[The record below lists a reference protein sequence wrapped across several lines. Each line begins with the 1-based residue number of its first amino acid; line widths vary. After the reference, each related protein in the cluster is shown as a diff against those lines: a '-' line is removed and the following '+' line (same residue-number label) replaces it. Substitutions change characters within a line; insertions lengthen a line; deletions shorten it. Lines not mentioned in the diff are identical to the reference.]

1 MHRYT
6 VCSLRH
12 RPRSENSFVVMT
24 KGTTHGYEFLFKPD
38 GTGVIS
44 TTIPIFGKIY
54 TTNDQSSFKW
64 DPSTFPITALL
75 KDMADGNQTT
85 ILHDGL
91 SVFYPPEDAAIVTG
105 CDLTNITQQITHH
118 HIKNSK
124 YIMYASDLYSV
135 PQCVRITEDT
145 NIEEMVVKLLPVIS
159 NVFVRRNTT
168 GISTLA
174 DFDLCFGDKGISWL
188 DFISFLS

>member
-12 RPRSENSFVVMT
+12 RPRSENSFVIMT
-24 KGTTHGYEFLFKPD
+24 EGTTHGYEFLFKPD
-38 GTGVIS
+38 GTGIVS
-44 TTIPIFGKIY
+44 TTIPFFGKIY
-54 TTNDQSSFKW
+54 ITDDSKNFKW
-64 DPSTFPITALL
+64 DPTTFPITTLL
-75 KDMADGNQTT
+75 KDMADGKEST
-85 ILHDGL
+85 IIHDGS
-91 SVFYPPEDAAIVTG
+91 SVFYVGDSVESTG
-105 CDLTNITQQITHH
+105 CDLANITQQITHH

-124 YIMYASDLYSV
+124 YIMYTTDLYST
-135 PQCVRITEDT
+135 PQCVRITKDT
-145 NIEEMVVKLLPVIS
+145 DIEEMVVRLLPVIS
-159 NVFVRRNTT
+159 SIFVRRNTT